1 MAIPRTGQL
10 IPTYDDVLLAAER
23 LEGAIHRTPILTSS
37 ALNELFGR
45 EVYFKCENFQKVG
58 AFKARGA
65 LNALLK
71 LSAIAGDVVTHSSGN
86 HGAAL
91 AWAARKL
98 GKTAYVICPTNASR
112 FKRDAIERYG
122 GILVDCGSAIPQRET
137 ALQSFLQERDATFV
151 PPYDHTDII
160 AGQGTATLELLE
172 DVPNVAEVW
181 VPIGGGG
188 LASGTVVAANS
199 RCKVVGCEPELARDA
214 HDSLAAGRRL
224 PALPPESIADGLL
237 SSLGELNFEI
247 LHKANVPVYLVSEDE
262 IRTASDLIW
271 QTLKVVIEPSSA
283 VPVAAALKDD
293 RSKKDPI
300 AIILSGGNVQ
310 PKLGV

>member
-1 MAIPRTGQL
+1 MT
-10 IPTYDDVLLAAER
+10 PTFDDVLQAAER
-23 LEGAIHRTPILTSS
+23 LAGSIHRTPVLTS
-37 ALNELFGR
+37 ATLDELFGR
-45 EVYFKCENFQKVG
+45 ELYFKCENFQKVG

-71 LSAIAGDVVTHSSGN
+71 LPSSSGHVVTHSSGN

-122 GILVDCGSAIPQRET
+122 GILVDCGPAISQRET
-137 ALQSFLQERDATFV
+137 ALQGFLQERDAIFV
-151 PPYDHTDII
+151 PPYDHVDIV

-172 DVPNVAEVW
+172 EVPHVTEVW

-188 LASGTVVAANS
+188 LAAGAVTAANG
-199 RCKVVGCEPELARDA
+199 RCSVVGCEPELARDA
-214 HDSLAAGRRL
+214 HDSLASGRRL

-237 SSLGELNFEI
+237 SSLGQLNFEI
-247 LHKANVPVYLVSEDE
+247 LHNARVQVRLVNEDE
-262 IRTASDLIW
+262 IRAATVLIW
-271 QTLKVVIEPSSA
+271 RTLKVVIEPSAA
-283 VPVAAALKDD
+283 VPIAAALKDD
-293 RSKKDPI
+293 RTKKGAI
-300 AIILSGGNVQ
+300 GIILSGGNIQ
-310 PKLGV
+310 PILSV

>member
-1 MAIPRTGQL
+1 MDA
-10 IPTYDDVLLAAER
+10 
-23 LEGAIHRTPILTSS
+23 
-37 ALNELFGR
+37 LFGR
-45 EVYFKCENFQKVG
+45 KVFFKCENFQKVG

-65 LNALLK
+65 LNALLN
-71 LSAIAGDVVTHSSGN
+71 LPANSGDVVTHSSGN

-122 GILVDCGSAIPQRET
+122 GTIVDCGPAIPQRET
-137 ALQSFLQERDATFV
+137 ALQSFLQESDATFV
-151 PPYDHTDII
+151 PPYDHVDII

-172 DVPNVAEVW
+172 EVPNVTEIW

-188 LASGTVVAANS
+188 LASGTVVAANG
-199 RCKVVGCEPELARDA
+199 RCAVVGSEPELARDA
-214 HDSLAAGRRL
+214 HDSLGSGRRL

-237 SSLGELNFEI
+237 SSLGLLNFEI
-247 LHKANVPVYLVSEDE
+247 LHRAHVPVRLVSEDE
-262 IRTASDLIW
+262 IRAATVLIW

-293 RSKKDPI
+293 VSSKEAI
-300 AIILSGGNVQ
+300 AIILSGGNVV
-310 PKLGV
+310 PNLSV